1 MKNNKA
7 LDSTFLGSIM
17 FTLFFSGIGI
27 FNLLTNKDGYWVC
40 FIIAIISFLLF
51 TYLLKKSKNNT
62 SERFSDERKELISCK
77 AKGTSFDILWL
88 LIAIL
93 SFLVSNKKISI
104 SSTSILL
111 ILCVSGLLIELCSY
125 FIYRSKY

>member
-1 MKNNKA
+1 MKNNKE
-7 LDSTFLGSIM
+7 LDSIFLGSIM

-27 FNLLTNKDGYWVC
+27 FDLLTKKDGYWAC
-40 FIIAIISFLLF
+40 FIIAFISFLFF

-77 AKGTSFDILWL
+77 AKGTSFDILWG
-88 LIAIL
+88 LIVVL
-93 SFLVSNKKISI
+93 TFLVSEQKLNLNPN
-104 SSTSILL
+104 SILL
-111 ILCVSGLLIELCSY
+111 ILCVSGLLIQLCSY